1 MRSLRPT
8 TLRVSTAAVLPA
20 RPTAPLCNASSES
33 ALPDLKRIVRP
44 DRAVRPALVP
54 CSDETRLDQA
64 EGDLADDILWHGS
77 TVATG
82 CQLQVGRPSP
92 FAGSVSVTQATMGR
106 KLASPCVPSTLAQ
119 SKTLSPKSWGTNAL
133 QSVCGRTTSSTED
146 SSLAGRLHGSVNS
159 PQFASAA
166 RSCEP
171 TTSTK
176 RHGNRS
182 GESSPTGAGPA
193 GRD

>member
-82 CQLQVGRPSP
+82 CQLQVGRSPSP

-133 QSVCGRTTSSTED
+133 QSVCGRTTSSTEALLARGQATRKRELTPVRV
-146 SSLAGRLHGSVNS
+146 SSTIMRADDLD
-159 PQFASAA
+159 QAS
-166 RSCEP
+166 RQP
-171 TTSTK
+171 K
-176 RHGNRS
+176 R
-182 GESSPTGAGPA
+182 
-193 GRD
+193 